1 MDRLLSAFG
10 GTPDLIARAPGRVNL
25 IGEHTDYNDGF
36 VLPCAISVETRVAIS
51 ARRDRQI
58 NVIAAD
64 YRGARDSFSLD
75 APIERSAIGWA
86 NYVRGMIKVMQ
97 DAGHALRG
105 ADMAIAGSVPQGAGL
120 SSSASLEVAV
130 GQAFTA
136 LCGLDLDATKI
147 ALLAQRAECD
157 FVGTKCGIMDQLV
170 CARGAEGHALLIDC
184 RSLEAQP
191 VAIPQGLT
199 IMIVHSGISR
209 GLVDGAYNERR
220 AQCEA
225 VAKHFGVTA
234 LRDIDA
240 DMLAARRGELDPLSH
255 ARARHVI
262 TENQRTLDAATALR
276 DHDLEQLGRLM
287 AASHASMQRDFDITT
302 PAIDRLVDILQRAI
316 GTQGGARM
324 TGGGFGGAVVALMP
338 AEIAPSVKA
347 TVIAEYQVPDGSAP
361 LIMIETAAKGASIE
375 R

>member
-1 MDRLLSAFG
+1 MDRLLTAFG

-25 IGEHTDYNDGF
+25 IGEHTDYNGGF
-36 VLPCAISVETRVAIS
+36 VLPCAIGVETRVAIA
-51 ARRDRQI
+51 ARKDRQI
-58 NVIAAD
+58 NVTAAD
-64 YRGARDSFSLD
+64 YGGARDSFSLD
-75 APIERSAIGWA
+75 LPIERSPLGWA

-97 DAGHALRG
+97 DAGYALCG
-105 ADMAIAGSVPQGAGL
+105 ADMAIAGNVPQGAGL

-130 GQAFTA
+130 GQAFAA
-136 LCGLDLDATKI
+136 LCGLDLGATSI
-147 ALLAQRAECD
+147 ALLAQQAECD

-170 CARGAEGHALLIDC
+170 SARGVEGHALLIDC
-184 RSLEAQP
+184 RSLEAEP
-191 VAIPQGLT
+191 VPIPQGLT
-199 IMIVHSGISR
+199 IMIVHSGITR

-234 LRDIDA
+234 LRDLDVN
-240 DMLAARRGELDPLSH
+240 MLAARRDELDPTSH

-262 TENQRTLDAATALR
+262 TENQRTLDAAYALR
-276 DHDLEQLGRLM
+276 GHDLEQLGQLM
-287 AASHASMQRDFDITT
+287 AASHTSMQRDFDITT
-302 PAIDRLVDILQRAI
+302 PAIDQLVDILQRAI

-338 AEIAPSVKA
+338 AEIAAAVQA
-347 TVIAEYQVPDGSAP
+347 AVIAGYKAPSGGAP
-361 LIMIETAAKGASIE
+361 LIMIETAASGASIE